1 MCDKN
6 SINSEN
12 WNKSWA
18 LGKCTK
24 CPTIEHL
31 HSEQID
37 WSREVSIKQWKK
49 IKTEKDGK
57 TIVINSLFSIEDSLE
72 GFLKILNLQGIKLNA
87 HIHSMTHQW
96 NALEQQIGNLPE
108 GALLSIKDY

>member
-1 MCDKN
+1 MTK
-6 SINSEN
+6 IVLTQKIGIKVGHFEN
-12 WNKSWA
+12 VLSVQ
-18 LGKCTK
+18 
-24 CPTIEHL
+24 PY
-31 HSEQID
+31 SEQID
-37 WSREVSIKQWKK
+37 WSRKFSIKQWKK

-108 GALLSIKDY
+108 GALLSIEDY